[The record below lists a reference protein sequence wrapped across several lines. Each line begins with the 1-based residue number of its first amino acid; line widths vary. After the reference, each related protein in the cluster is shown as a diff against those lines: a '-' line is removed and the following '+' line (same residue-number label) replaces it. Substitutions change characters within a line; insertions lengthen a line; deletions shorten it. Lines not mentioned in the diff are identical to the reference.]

1 MSDHELP
8 EQVLAAAREDLAAFQ
23 PDRTP
28 PFAALQAR
36 KRNRDLRRGSA
47 ALVVTALAVAGVA
60 FVPSALSSGSDG
72 GSGAVYAAPTDGA
85 TAPARGCVDTG
96 TLRQPCLTA
105 AVPIAVI
112 LRAPDGAAAGQ
123 VVTVTAGLSSP
134 SGQPYVDTV
143 DWGDGSPVYRAG
155 LAFSCPAA
163 RPSAAQP
170 DASPA
175 RPAAPPASDTR
186 RLQHVY
192 RTPGS
197 RTITV
202 TVVHGGCSGDV
213 PTGGGTGRTTVRV
226 TGQAQPGNGP
236 VLPQAA
242 IGLQSGSAGALVGD
256 VRGLD
261 YDGYVQQAVI
271 DYGDGTSQIERKP
284 AACQDTGS
292 TWTGSSLH
300 TPFRHRLQ
308 PGDYRLRLTVTST
321 DCHGTTRQPTTIS
334 RLIRV
339 TASGWKDL
347 EPPRTA
353 SQPLPYTEDC
363 CLAEPGQ

>member
-143 DWGDGSPVYRAG
+143 DWGDGSPVYRGGAG
-155 LAFSCPAA
+155 VFLPRGAAVRGAAGCLAGPPGRAPCLRHSTAPARLPDPGQPHDHRHGRSRGLQRRRPDGRRDRPDHGPRHRPGAA
-163 RPSAAQP
+163 R
-170 DASPA
+170 
-175 RPAAPPASDTR
+175 
-186 RLQHVY
+186 H
-192 RTPGS
+192 
-197 RTITV
+197 
-202 TVVHGGCSGDV
+202 
-213 PTGGGTGRTTVRV
+213 
-226 TGQAQPGNGP
+226 GP

-242 IGLQSGSAGALVGD
+242 IGLQSGSAGPLVGD

-271 DYGDGTSQIERKP
+271 DYGDGTSQIERNP

-321 DCHGTTRQPTTIS
+321 DCHGTSSPRPS
-334 RLIRV
+334 P
-339 TASGWKDL
+339 ASSG
-347 EPPRTA
+347 
-353 SQPLPYTEDC
+353 
-363 CLAEPGQ
+363 